1 LDRVFAI
8 AKGGE
13 GMPCHALST
22 RSGAGTV
29 RVKSCVDRVSTVL
42 VIASGNEV
50 FSREHLEPVTP
61 AYQHS
66 SAEAPTELE

>member
-1 LDRVFAI
+1 VDRVFAI

-29 RVKSCVDRVSTVL
+29 RVKSCVDRVC
-42 VIASGNEV
+42 N
-50 FSREHLEPVTP
+50 
-61 AYQHS
+61 QHS
-66 SAEAPTELE
+66 VSNCFWK